1 MWIDPGHVAV
11 KYNSTSS
18 RPHVLYSKADDSK
31 QPLTKPH
38 RDSSLAGDDSYID
51 RTWSRGNSVDS
62 KNDSGDNNNNNNSN
76 NSSDSSSKGQ
86 KK

>member
-1 MWIDPGHVAV
+1 MDRATCDPLLEEAAEKAGLGQLRRRLPPDFDAIMWIDPGHVAV

-38 RDSSLAGDDSYID
+38 RDSSLVRMSLLF
-51 RTWSRGNSVDS
+51 S
-62 KNDSGDNNNNNNSN
+62 K
-76 NSSDSSSKGQ
+76 KMY
-86 KK
+86 